1 MLMSMGSQTAGHDSV
16 TEQQGYFLGGIQGK
30 GCKPGLF
37 QASQLLWS
45 PGDMYVSNLLIF
57 FKIAGAPIS

>member
-1 MLMSMGSQTAGHDSV
+1 MLQPTGSQSVGHDSV

-30 GCKPGLF
+30 RCKPGLF
-37 QASQLLWS
+37 QASEVLWS
-45 PGDMYVSNLLIF
+45 PGDICFHLLIF